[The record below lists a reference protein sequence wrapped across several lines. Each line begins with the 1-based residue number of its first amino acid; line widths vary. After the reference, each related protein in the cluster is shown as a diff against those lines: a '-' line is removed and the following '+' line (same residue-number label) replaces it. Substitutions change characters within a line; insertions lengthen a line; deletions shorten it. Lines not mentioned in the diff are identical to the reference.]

1 MPRLYAF
8 AFKSLQILTLLFFAM
23 TLIYS
28 LQFLITEPKYDHP
41 YFLIV
46 ALIVVLIGII
56 FMSIIVNRFFTQTQF
71 IIFICL
77 LAFTLRLAW
86 VLTVQTNVVQDFE
99 QMYNGAVDAAN
110 NNFSFADKAYFTTWV
125 YQLGFTM
132 YQAGVIKLF
141 GEGVLAIKLLNILY
155 CTGITYFIYRIATHL
170 FNEFSGRVAALIFAT
185 YIPNIMMTSV
195 LTNQHLATFLF
206 YGGFYLLVKK
216 GISHSYAWIFVSILI
231 AFGDIMRPIGIVILL
246 ALILFLLITHIIG
259 DKKLNK
265 KMVISKLIGMIGI
278 YYIVHFI
285 FSYTLIATGVT
296 QYPLS
301 SRDPYWKFVV
311 GFNPETTGGFSF
323 PDHKLVFQYPIGEE
337 RFEIEKQLIKERTAD
352 KGQLL
357 LLFKD
362 KFKIMWGDY
371 DAAIYWGLEGH
382 PRPELSRLLWTL
394 EKLCYVSICIFAC
407 IASIKT
413 IKEQRN
419 KTLLFFSLLILGYVG
434 VHFFIEIQSRY
445 RYFIIPTFMII
456 QGYGVY
462 LITQYIKERF
472 QRKEIH

>member
-1 MPRLYAF
+1 MPRLYTF
-8 AFKSLQILTLLFFAM
+8 AFKSLQILTALFFAM
-23 TLIYS
+23 TLIFS
-28 LQFLITEPKYDHP
+28 LQYLITEPKYNT
-41 YFLIV
+41 FLLIV
-46 ALIVVLIGII
+46 ALMIVLIGIVFI
-56 FMSIIVNRFFTQTQF
+56 SIIVNRFFTQTQF
-71 IIFICL
+71 IIFLCL
-77 LAFTLRLAW
+77 LAFILRLAW
-86 VLTVQTNVVQDFE
+86 VLTVHTNIVQDFA

-110 NNFSFADKAYFTTWV
+110 NNFSFANETYFTTWV

-132 YQAGVIKLF
+132 YQAGVLKLF
-141 GEGVLAIKLLNILY
+141 GESVLAIKLLNVLY
-155 CTGITYFIYRIATHL
+155 CTGITYFIYRIASHL

-206 YGGFYLLVKK
+206 YAGFYLLVKK
-216 GISHSYAWIFVSILI
+216 GISHSYAWIFGSILI
-231 AFGDIMRPIGIVILL
+231 AFGDIMRPIGSISLL

-259 DKKLNK
+259 DQKINK
-265 KMVISKLIGMIGI
+265 KMVVSKLIGMLGV

-311 GFNPETTGGFSF
+311 GLNPETTGGFSF

-337 RFEIEKQLIKERTAD
+337 RFEIEKQLITERIAD

-357 LLFKD
+357 LLFKN
-362 KFKIMWGDY
+362 KFKVMWGDY
-371 DAAIYWGLEGH
+371 DASIYWGLEGYIK
-382 PRPELSRLLWTL
+382 PELSRLLWTL
-394 EKLCYVSICIFAC
+394 EKLCYVSICLFAL

-413 IKEQRN
+413 IREQKN
-419 KTLLFFSLLILGYVG
+419 KTLLFFSLLILGYAG
-434 VHFFIEIQSRY
+434 VHIFIEVQSRY
-445 RYFIIPTFMII
+445 RYFIIPTFMIM

-462 LITQYIKERF
+462 LITQYMKKRF
-472 QRKEIH
+472 RA